1 MQLKFN
7 YHGSL
12 GDWVDLVGLD
22 LGPYDDQNL
31 VPKKF
36 QIVKMRWLNFG

>member
-22 LGPYDDQNL
+22 LGPYGDPNL
-31 VPKKF
+31 VSKKI
-36 QIVKMRWLNFG
+36 QLSKCGD

>member
-12 GDWVDLVGLD
+12 GDLVGLD
-22 LGPYDDQNL
+22 FGPYGDQNL
-31 VPKKF
+31 VPKK
-36 QIVKMRWLNFG
+36 IKLSKCGE